1 MWIYNRIHHQPYYHH
16 HYYFAKLS
24 LPFNL
29 GFGDKA
35 AFVSPKVNSFLSLFR
50 SAAPLDLSLWIPPER
65 RIGRNLNQIK
75 QWGTGVKNNLLIYH
89 VAMEET
95 GLWGLLRQT
104 VINVPWVNAFTSAAP
119 FFSAWH
125 ISPAPRRCRIP
136 WMSLI
141 PASKGNPNSWIA
153 EI

>member
-1 MWIYNRIHHQPYYHH
+1 MCIMWIYNRIHHQPYYHH

-24 LPFNL
+24 LPFSL

-89 VAMEET
+89 VATEET

-104 VINVPWVNAFTSAAP
+104 VINVPWGKCVHFRSTVFLSMTRLSSTQKMQDTLNVSD
-119 FFSAWH
+119 S
-125 ISPAPRRCRIP
+125 S
-136 WMSLI
+136 
-141 PASKGNPNSWIA
+141 
-153 EI
+153 